1 MMELRAWINNKDQ
14 LSDALSCPE
23 LTYIYVPLRLADA
36 VPEEVRSR
44 VILLPPEYL
53 ADCEKRVSGMLSEL
67 SVVGFS
73 HVLAHTAG
81 HIELLRKTGY
91 IIHGGNRLNCVN
103 SVSLKFYADCGL
115 ADVIV
120 SPELTVRRINAL
132 DKPIPVGFIAYGHI
146 PLMLCRRC
154 PVCDGK
160 PCGGVKRGKGCEG
173 RITDRT
179 GEKLELIC
187 SENTVEILNSD
198 VLMLSDKLGD
208 FRTDFAV
215 LRFTVETSVINTVGL
230 YSKNSI
236 DDVKKYTRG
245 LYYRGVQ

>member
-1 MMELRAWINNKDQ
+1 MELRAWINNADQ
-14 LSDALSCPE
+14 LSDAVSCPE
-23 LTYIYVPLRLADA
+23 LGYIYMPLRLAEA
-36 VPEEVRSR
+36 VPENERSR

-53 ADCEKRVSGMLSEL
+53 ADCEDKVSGMLSEL
-67 SVVGFS
+67 RGAGFS
-73 HVLAHTAG
+73 RALAHTAG

-103 SVSLKFYADCGL
+103 SVSLRFYADCGL
-115 ADVIV
+115 ADIIV

-132 DKPIPVGFIAYGHI
+132 DRPLPVGFLAYGHI

-160 PCGGVKRGKGCEG
+160 PCGGAKRGKGCEG

-179 GEKLELIC
+179 GEKLELLC
-187 SENTVEILNSD
+187 SENSVEVLNSD
-198 VLMLSDKLGD
+198 VLMLSDRLGD

-215 LRFTVETSVINTVGL
+215 LRFTYENTVRHTVGL
-230 YSKNSI
+230 YSQNKSS
-236 DDVKKYTRG
+236 DVKKFTRG